1 MTSSPASSPSEAL
14 WQLALSEFDEEFG
27 YDAAEIVN
35 IQAMRE
41 LFVEKIDK
49 FNLSENSAIALFFG
63 IYFFGYLTLL
73 EMTLSQDPDF
83 KVEGLDDFL
92 RILHVADARA
102 ALAHDSDVLAQA
114 ARDITDG
121 TQRLMEKLQAKAAIL
136 TPAPDGKAP

>member
-1 MTSSPASSPSEAL
+1 
-14 WQLALSEFDEEFG
+14 
-27 YDAAEIVN
+27 
-35 IQAMRE
+35 
-41 LFVEKIDK
+41 
-49 FNLSENSAIALFFG
+49 
-63 IYFFGYLTLL
+63 
-73 EMTLSQDPDF
+73 MTLSQDPDF